1 MSLREF
7 LRTRRQR
14 KARKR
19 YEREKALRASQS
31 DDAVERIAE
40 GAKKFSGWGGGGLG

>member
-1 MSLREF
+1 MNVREY

-19 YEREKALRASQS
+19 YQREKAIRAAQQ
-31 DDAVERIAE
+31 DEKAIDRAAE
-40 GAKKFSGWGGGGLG
+40 LGKTMSGGLG

>member
-1 MSLREF
+1 MKLREF

-19 YEREKALRASQS
+19 YEREKARRQSQN
-31 DDAVERIAE
+31 DEAIDKVAD
-40 GAKKFSGWGGGGLG
+40 GAKTLGGGLG

>member
-1 MSLREF
+1 MNLREY

-19 YEREKALRASQS
+19 YEREKAIRAAQQ
-31 DDAVERIAE
+31 DEEAMDRAAE
-40 GAKKFSGWGGGGLG
+40 LGKTMSSTLG